1 MAAPTYSLSVTGYG
15 GHNPN
20 VTFKLLMVPDAG
32 LDAQALQTPAGIGG
46 IMADGDTLLCKNARG
61 ETRAH
66 KFDAERSDPSRGL
79 YYLLPQ

>member
-15 GHNPN
+15 GHNPV
-20 VTFKLLMVPDAG
+20 VTYKPLSVGDSS
-32 LDAQALQTPAGIGG
+32 LDAQTTATPASIGG
-46 IMADGDTLLCKNARG
+46 IMADGDSIICKDTSGRL
-61 ETRAH
+61 RVH